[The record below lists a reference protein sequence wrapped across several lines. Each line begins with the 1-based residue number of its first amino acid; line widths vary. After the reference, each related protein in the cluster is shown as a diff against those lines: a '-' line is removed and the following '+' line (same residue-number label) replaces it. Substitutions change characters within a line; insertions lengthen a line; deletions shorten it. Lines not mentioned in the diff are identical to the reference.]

1 MSITLIAV
9 ALFLI
14 FVFPT
19 LVDLVVDALPV
30 SNKQAALE
38 CSCDPSCDVG
48 CEGCID
54 PMDYDCPF

>member
-19 LVDLVVDALPV
+19 LVDLVVDALPI
-30 SNKQAALE
+30 SDKQEALDRTAMDDD
-38 CSCDPSCDVG
+38 CS
-48 CEGCID
+48 
-54 PMDYDCPF
+54 F

>member
-14 FVFPT
+14 FVFPA

-30 SNKQAALE
+30 SNKQAAL
-38 CSCDPSCDVG
+38 DRTA
-48 CEGCID
+48 
-54 PMDYDCPF
+54 MDDDCPF